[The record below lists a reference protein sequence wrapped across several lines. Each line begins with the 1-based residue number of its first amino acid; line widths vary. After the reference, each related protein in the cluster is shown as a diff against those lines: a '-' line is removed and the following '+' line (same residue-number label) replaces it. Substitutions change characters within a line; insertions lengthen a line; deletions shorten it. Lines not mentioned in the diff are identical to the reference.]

1 MEKEATPH
9 PGAEI
14 WQQCI
19 GPAGLTIPEAAKGL
33 GMSQKILSELV
44 EGQRGIS
51 PEIAIRLSKAFG
63 GSAESW
69 LTRQMLHDL
78 SEVQKRADKIVV
90 RPFEYA

>member
-1 MEKEATPH
+1 MEKDVSPH

-14 WQQCI
+14 WQKCI
-19 GPAGLTIPEAAKGL
+19 GPAGLTIPEAARGL
-33 GMSQKILSELV
+33 GISQKTLAEV
-44 EGQRGIS
+44 VDGQRGIS

-69 LTRQMLHDL
+69 LTRQMRHDL